1 MEVCYNYMESVRLEA
16 GPLILFSGRIRW
28 EVMRKKL
35 LLAVLAAAL
44 CLSPGPAAGQP
55 NGGVAPPGA
64 DAEKDTLY
72 LNTIGAFSAGFVLQA
87 YGYIGV
93 LADVLYKEVYSPDL
107 VRTMLGETVTY
118 MRNVNAQ
125 LMKYRSGPPIAPG
138 DLEFIAAIMEIINY
152 LIAEAE
158 ALSSFTQTKSGS
170 DLQRYNEARDN
181 AWKSIKKTFKVK

>member
-1 MEVCYNYMESVRLEA
+1 
-16 GPLILFSGRIRW
+16 
-28 EVMRKKL
+28 MRKKL
-35 LLAVLAAAL
+35 LLAVLATAL
-44 CLSPGPAAGQP
+44 CLSPGPAGGQP
-55 NGGVAPPGA
+55 NGGGALPGGDPSGA
-64 DAEKDTLY
+64 DAGKDLLH

-93 LADVLYKEVYSPDL
+93 LADVFYKEVYTPDL
-107 VRTMLGETVTY
+107 VRTMLGETITY

-125 LMKYRSGPPIAPG
+125 LLKYRSGPPIAQG

-158 ALSSFTQTKSGS
+158 ALSSFTQTKSDN
-170 DLQRYNEARDN
+170 DLKRYDEARDN

>member
-1 MEVCYNYMESVRLEA
+1 MNKVPSD
-16 GPLILFSGRIRW
+16 RW
-28 EVMRKKL
+28 EFMRKRFL
-35 LLAVLAAAL
+35 MAVLATAL
-44 CLSPGPAAGQP
+44 CLSPGPAGGQAP
-55 NGGVAPPGA
+55 GGAVPPGL
-64 DAEKDTLY
+64 DAGRDTLH

-93 LADVLYKEVYSPDL
+93 LADVLSRDVYPPDL

-125 LMKYRSGPPIAPG
+125 LLRYQSGPPIAPG

-158 ALSSFTQTKSGS
+158 ALSSFVQTKSDS
-170 DLQRYNEARDN
+170 DLRRYDEARKN
-181 AWKSIKKTFKVK
+181 AWKSIRKTFKVK